1 MKPNHLILF
10 VSAMFLVVYSAH
22 GQVAESRISGQIS
35 DTTGASVP
43 AAQVRVT
50 DESTGLVRNTASSQD
65 GFFAVPQLRRGTYR
79 VEVEASGFKKAVR
92 EHVECSLG
100 QVLTLNFA
108 LEVGQITESLTVTG
122 EIPMIQTETTSLGNL
137 RHLEQMQ
144 YLPENARG
152 ITQLLGF
159 SAGVIKDLTD
169 NAAYTPVA
177 GLVSGVVGSS
187 GPDFTAWVFD
197 GSLNFARTR
206 VG

>member
-1 MKPNHLILF
+1 MVLRHRIFFRSILILAAS
-10 VSAMFLVVYSAH
+10 SAY

-43 AAQVRVT
+43 GAQVRVT
-50 DESTGLVRNTASSQD
+50 DESTGLVRSTNSSSD
-65 GFFAVPQLRRGTYR
+65 GFYVVPQLRLGTYR
-79 VEVEASGFKKAVR
+79 MEVEAAGFKKAVR

-108 LEVGQITESLTVTG
+108 LEIGQLTESLTVTG
-122 EIPMIQTETTSLGNL
+122 EVTMIQTETTSLGNL
-137 RHLEQMQ
+137 RHLDQMQ

-159 SAGVIKDLTD
+159 SAGVIKDLSD

-187 GPDFTAWVFD
+187 G
-197 GSLNFARTR
+197 
-206 VG
+206 